1 MKIDFHLH
9 LEEGPYSPR
18 WLQRTME
25 SLTAMTDSSEQ
36 IHTQAWMQESFG
48 LLERRMAGGAFTS
61 EWLDLYLKQAKQ
73 RGIHTVG
80 IVDHLYRF
88 TKYKAYY
95 EKHMLLDDTLIGRLQ
110 REWLDQVCMAD
121 SDHFVACIQAQKEKW
136 QREGVQLRLGIEAD
150 YFPGCEQE
158 LAGILKEQPYDY
170 VIGSVHFVDGWGFDN
185 PATQTYFEQFDLEVL
200 YARFFEIVG
209 QAVSSRLFDIV
220 AHLDNLKAF
229 NYRPDE
235 QRLLPMY
242 EKIADLLIAHD
253 TATEINA
260 GMVYRYPIREMC
272 PSPAFLAVLAA
283 KGVLFTTS
291 TDAHFPDDLGG
302 YTDQQLEML
311 KQAGGREIV
320 TFQNRRRSRHWLE

>member
-1 MKIDFHLH
+1 MKVDFHLH

-18 WLQRTME
+18 WLQRTLE
-25 SLTAMTDSSEQ
+25 SLTAMKGSSEQ
-36 IHTQAWMQESFG
+36 IHTLSWMEESFR
-48 LLERRMAGGAFTS
+48 LLERRIAGGAFTT
-61 EWLDLYLKQAKQ
+61 EWLDLYLEQAKK
-73 RGIHTVG
+73 RGLQTVG

-95 EKHMLLDDTLIGRLQ
+95 EKHMILDDTWIGRLQ

-121 SDHFVACIQAQKEKW
+121 SDDFVRCIQLQKEKW
-136 QREGVQLRLGIEAD
+136 RHEGIELRLGIEAD

-158 LAGILKEQPYDY
+158 LSRILAEQPYDY

-185 PATQTYFEQFDLEVL
+185 PATQTYFEQFDLEAL
-200 YARFFEIVG
+200 YDRFFEIVG
-209 QAVSSRLFDIV
+209 NAITSRLFDIV

-235 QRLLPMY
+235 QRLLSSY
-242 EKIADLLIAHD
+242 ERIADLLIAHD

-260 GMVYRYPIREMC
+260 GMVYRYPIQEMC

-291 TDAHFPDDLGG
+291 TDAHFPEDLGG
-302 YTDQQLEML
+302 YTDQQLGLL
-311 KQAGGREIV
+311 KQAGIRDIV
-320 TFQNRRRSRHWLE
+320 TFHNRQRSRHGLE

>member
-1 MKIDFHLH
+1 MKVDFHLH

-18 WLQRTME
+18 WLQRTLE
-25 SLTAMTDSSEQ
+25 SMAALTENTHVP
-36 IHTQAWMQESFG
+36 HTMGWMQESFAR
-48 LLERRMAGGAFTS
+48 LERRMHGGAFTE
-61 EWLDLYLKQAKQ
+61 EWLDLYLKRAQNL
-73 RGIHTVG
+73 GMHTVG

-88 TKYKAYY
+88 KEYKTYY
-95 EKHMLLDDTLIGRLQ
+95 EPFMILDETPIGRLQ
-110 REWLDQVCMAD
+110 REWLDQVCMAEVD
-121 SDHFVACIQAQKEKW
+121 DFVSCIHSQKEKW
-136 QREGVQLRLGIEAD
+136 RRAGIELRLGIEAD

-158 LAGILKEQPYDY
+158 LSRILTEQPYDY

-185 PATQTYFEQFDLEVL
+185 PATQKQFEKFDLEVL

-209 QAVSSRLFDIV
+209 GAIASRLFDIV

-242 EKIADLLIAHD
+242 EQIADLLVEND

-283 KGVLFTTS
+283 KGVLLTTS

-302 YTDQQLEML
+302 YTEQQLGML
-311 KQAGGREIV
+311 AKAGMKELV
-320 TFQNRRRSRHWLE
+320 TFQNRQRTRHSLV